1 MYVEEE
7 HNGSDDDKD
16 ADNNDDGIEDSN
28 DDDWDDA
35 YLYLGPNISKSFTI
49 CGCSL
54 TTAAA
59 NRR

>member
-16 ADNNDDGIEDSN
+16 DN
-28 DDDWDDA
+28 DDDGYDNIEDDGVDA

>member
-16 ADNNDDGIEDSN
+16 AYNDDDGIEDN
-28 DDDWDDA
+28 NDDWDDA